1 MFNFYYL
8 VTFSDW
14 YPGNPSGGSGYNCMA
29 VNKYDNLDNFTKTNI
44 KMEMF
49 PLYVT
54 F

>member
-14 YPGNPSGGSGYNCMA
+14 YPGEPGSGSSYNCMA
-29 VNKYDNLDNFTKTNI
+29 VNKFYDNLDNFTKTNI

-49 PLYVT
+49 PL
-54 F
+54 